1 MDDIK
6 KASMKNAKHP
16 NFILGIIATIVVLIG
31 IGFKANGYHSGN
43 YMLIGGSILGA
54 IHYIWAL
61 IDVIGR
67 DREDLRG
74 FQKRFWLII
83 IIAVP
88 ALGSLLFYIM
98 HQQRDKIIT

>member
-1 MDDIK
+1 M
-6 KASMKNAKHP
+6 ANMKNAKHP
-16 NFILGIIATIVVLIG
+16 NFILGIIAAIVVLIG
-31 IGFKANGYHSGN
+31 IGFKANGYNSGN
-43 YMLIGGSILGA
+43 YIIIGGSILGA
-54 IHYIWAL
+54 IHYIWSL

-67 DREDLRG
+67 DRDDLRG

-98 HQQRDKIIT
+98 HQQRDKIVT